1 MSKRM
6 WWFCVVVT
14 IAGATFATIEW
25 IRHALGYSTLVA
37 PQRLHVFY
45 GPLLLMILY
54 IVCRAAYPEAFKSLE
69 KKRLTQ
75 TTRPHEGQF
84 QRPAEPD
91 ATADGGR
98 DASSS

>member
-6 WWFCVVVT
+6 WWFCIVVT

-37 PQRLHVFY
+37 PQRLHVLY
-45 GPLLLMILY
+45 GPLVLMILC
-54 IVCRAAYPEAFKSLE
+54 IACRAAYPEVFESLE
-69 KKRLTQ
+69 RKRLTKS
-75 TTRPHEGQF
+75 RPHEGQF

-91 ATADGGR
+91 AAADSGR
-98 DASSS
+98 DADSA